1 MTGRLKNDA
10 EYFWMY
16 FKLPFCAA
24 LILIVVFTYFL
35 VARATEKERV
45 FQALL
50 FDVHTETSEHALEQ
64 SFADYAGIDVKHN
77 RIDISTSLLLSD
89 ATSNYAMT
97 SLSKF
102 YTQIGTEDLD
112 FVMMYE
118 EDFSKLTNAET
129 FLDLRELL
137 TEAELSRFP
146 KLYTA
151 LDGTVLG
158 VYGNELP
165 MIQAIDGYS
174 TGAESVAGIPYNTR
188 HPEMARQFLLYLL
201 ESY

>member
-1 MTGRLKNDA
+1 MAGRLKNNA
-10 EYFWMY
+10 QYFWMY

-24 LILIVVFTYFL
+24 LILIVVFTCFL
-35 VARATEKERV
+35 VARATGKDRV

-50 FDVHTETSEHALEQ
+50 FDVHTQTSERELERG
-64 SFADYAGIDVKHN
+64 FADYAGIDLKQN
-77 RIDISTSLLLSD
+77 RIDISTSLLLAD

-97 SLSKF
+97 SLSRF
-102 YTQIGTEDLD
+102 YTLVGTEELD
-112 FVMMYE
+112 FAMMYE
-118 EDFSKLTNAET
+118 EDFSKFSNADA

-137 TEAELSRFP
+137 TGTELSRFP

-151 LDGTVLG
+151 SDGAVLG

-165 MIQAIDGYS
+165 MIRAMDGYS
-174 TGAESVAGIPYNTR
+174 TGVESVAGIPYNTQ
-188 HPEMARQFLLYLL
+188 HPETARQFLLYLL